1 MGAAEENADLCGRD
15 PIEPAVDLHSVRP
28 PTNITPDPSY
38 RPMNLNH
45 IHLGV
50 RDLSTALDWLDRVW
64 QLKPQFQ
71 NDRMA
76 TLRFGAFILILDAAE
91 ADSPATIGF
100 ESDDCD
106 RDFRAVLE
114 RGAAA
119 LEPPSNKAWG
129 VRAA

>member
-1 MGAAEENADLCGRD
+1 
-15 PIEPAVDLHSVRP
+15 
-28 PTNITPDPSY
+28 
-38 RPMNLNH
+38 MNLNH

-50 RDLSTALDWLDRVW
+50 RDLRATLDWLDRVW

-76 TLRFGAFILILDAAE
+76 TIQFGSFILILDAAE

-106 RDFRAVLE
+106 RDFRTVVE
-114 RGAAA
+114 RGAALSQNWSA
-119 LEPPSNKAWG
+119 ARLIVAAAFRPRTGGNAYYLTRYTRLAPP
-129 VRAA
+129 RAAADLLLVRHW

>member
-1 MGAAEENADLCGRD
+1 
-15 PIEPAVDLHSVRP
+15 
-28 PTNITPDPSY
+28 
-38 RPMNLNH
+38 MNLNH

-50 RDLSTALDWLDRVW
+50 RDLRTAVDWLGRVW

-76 TLRFGAFILILDAAE
+76 TIRFGAFILIFDAAE

-114 RGAAA
+114 RGAVA
-119 LEPPSNKAWG
+119 LDPPSNKAWG
-129 VRAA
+129 VRAAYVQGPGRLRFEIEGPPSESGPPAA

>member
-1 MGAAEENADLCGRD
+1 M
-15 PIEPAVDLHSVRP
+15 
-28 PTNITPDPSY
+28 Y
-38 RPMNLNH
+38 LNH

-50 RDLSTALDWLDRVW
+50 RDLPRALDWLDRIW

-76 TLRFGAFILILDAAE
+76 AIGFGTFTLIFDAAE

-114 RGAAA
+114 RGAVA
-119 LEPPSNKAWG
+119 LDPPSNKAWG
-129 VRAA
+129 TRAAYVQGPGRLKFEIEELPRGSGAPAA